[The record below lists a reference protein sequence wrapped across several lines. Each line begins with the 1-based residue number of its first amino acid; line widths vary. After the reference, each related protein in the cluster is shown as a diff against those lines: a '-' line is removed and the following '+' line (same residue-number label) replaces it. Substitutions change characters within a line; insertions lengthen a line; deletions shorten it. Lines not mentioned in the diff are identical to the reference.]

1 MGFRRFLMVSVLG
14 IAAFGLP
21 EQALASLIDQT
32 VTVTFHEP
40 GFADLIDMVLVGD
53 GREIEPLDL
62 SNIGGGNTQ
71 DDGVLFDGE
80 FIDIGDASIHYR
92 VQGGGDGGT
101 TGFGAGSFY
110 EFSNLFWSGPVPGR
124 ITAVTVDLLN
134 VTGVAFD
141 SEVILTGNNS
151 VKLLVDTLVV
161 GPLTVGPD
169 LGSITLNL
177 TVDHTTPVPE
187 PSTLL
192 LSLLGLAGLVAARR
206 RIK

>member
-1 MGFRRFLMVSVLG
+1 M
-14 IAAFGLP
+14 
-21 EQALASLIDQT
+21 
-32 VTVTFHEP
+32 
-40 GFADLIDMVLVGD
+40 
-53 GREIEPLDL
+53 
-62 SNIGGGNTQ
+62 
-71 DDGVLFDGE
+71 
-80 FIDIGDASIHYR
+80 
-92 VQGGGDGGT
+92 
-101 TGFGAGSFY
+101 
-110 EFSNLFWSGPVPGR
+110 
-124 ITAVTVDLLN
+124 
-134 VTGVAFD
+134 TGVAFD